1 MRRSDRG
8 WRKLSPALTETEK
21 VSGLK
26 NNKQWW
32 NVRWFENQI
41 SQAAST
47 KNDERNGNRKICGR

>member
-1 MRRSDRG
+1 MCRNDRG
-8 WRKLSPALTETEK
+8 WCKLSPALIESGK

-32 NVRWFENQI
+32 SVRWFENEI